1 MSADGRTTEAT
12 SAERAGNNVE
22 DRVGDRAEDQVVATA
37 GAERLVFFSDAVVAI
52 AITLLAL
59 DLHVPKGTTNSAMW
73 RDAAAHRDDYLA
85 FFISF
90 AVIGSHW
97 LLHHR
102 TFTYLTGLGG
112 RLVRW
117 NMAWLLTIAL
127 TPFATRV
134 IVGEGAFASR
144 FMLYAIVQVLA
155 ATFSLL
161 SLREIDRRH
170 LLRAEAGAGV
180 VAGGYRRLTVML
192 VAFVVSIPLA
202 FVTQLAYL
210 CWVAIPF
217 VLRAEREI
225 AGRRRTRRRPA

>member
-1 MSADGRTTEAT
+1 ME
-12 SAERAGNNVE
+12 
-22 DRVGDRAEDQVVATA
+22 ATA
-37 GAERLVFFSDAVVAI
+37 GTERLVFFSDAVVAI

-59 DLHVPKGTTNSAMW
+59 DLHVPSGATNSALW
-73 RDAAAHRDDYLA
+73 RDAATHRDDYLA

-97 LLHHR
+97 LMHHR
-102 TFTYLTGLGG
+102 TFTYLTRLGG

-117 NMAWLLTIAL
+117 NMMWLLTIAL

-134 IVGEGAFASR
+134 IVGDGAFASR
-144 FMLYAIVQVLA
+144 FMLYALVQVLA

-161 SLREIDRRH
+161 CLREIDRHR
-170 LLRAEAGAGV
+170 LLRPDAEAGV
-180 VAGGYRRLTVML
+180 VALGYRRLTVML

-225 AGRRRTRRRPA
+225 AALRRTRRRPA